1 MFWPLARILFTTKE
15 GSGCLTQ
22 LGREREREGEKE
34 GKREHLCETL
44 PFTSSLGIR
53 GGKSRERRYIYARWE
68 SRIFETIFLQKLF
81 PFVKTCETYPFET
94 SQESFLSFIVE
105 AFELCLF
112 AFMHSS
118 YRIPMLK
125 VNLSCFY
132 CDGFRFWIFGGFLSS
147 LKINFLLKIVGYLF
161 LVLIEFDE
169 FYSKSWQQWWKVYS
183 NFIRGKENNFLF
195 QFQTIRNWF
204 WNTFFPFFDWNLT

>member
-147 LKINFLLKIVGYLF
+147 LKINFLLKIVGY
-161 LVLIEFDE
+161 
-169 FYSKSWQQWWKVYS
+169 
-183 NFIRGKENNFLF
+183 
-195 QFQTIRNWF
+195 
-204 WNTFFPFFDWNLT
+204 FFF

>member
-1 MFWPLARILFTTKE
+1 M
-15 GSGCLTQ
+15 
-22 LGREREREGEKE
+22 
-34 GKREHLCETL
+34 
-44 PFTSSLGIR
+44 
-53 GGKSRERRYIYARWE
+53 
-68 SRIFETIFLQKLF
+68 
-81 PFVKTCETYPFET
+81 KTCETYPFET

-147 LKINFLLKIVGYLF
+147 LKINFLSKIVGYFFFKDKMTDNMFQNVLF
-161 LVLIEFDE
+161 LRDGI
-169 FYSKSWQQWWKVYS
+169 SI
-183 NFIRGKENNFLF
+183 IRVIDK
-195 QFQTIRNWF
+195 
-204 WNTFFPFFDWNLT
+204 